1 MIWSPVSKPLTREF
15 ANWNLN
21 FPCYS
26 RSVIAFWCD
35 CKQEKLFYC
44 VSFQLFITL
53 GVKGEKK
60 GKNICSVN
68 TAPLISFSRVS
79 VWAQKSSER
88 GTRVTL
94 AAAGRGSGRISR
106 AVQTEICLLGNGSAE
121 GWKAET
127 ELQLVCVWRPAPL
140 GWSLVI
146 WNSPRFAACTLPA
159 AVLPLS
165 SLQFQQWFNQYGG
178 EDRVLVFWRCLDRFS
193 LPGLLL
199 RSIFRRCY
207 WESGVCICMN
217 WGWQIP
223 RNLFCAVWALPAWSG
238 IQHLPAVVTWCLE
251 PKDCCTWCLSSSS
264 GVQQSLL
271 KIAHKSWRFL
281 WTFSKYIRW

>member
-26 RSVIAFWCD
+26 RSVISFWCD

-127 ELQLVCVWRPAPL
+127 ELQLVCVWRPALL

-199 RSIFRRCY
+199 RSIFHRCY
-207 WESGVCICMN
+207 WESGVCICIN

-223 RNLFCAVWALPAWSG
+223 RNLFLCSLGASSVVWYPTSSCCC
-238 IQHLPAVVTWCLE
+238 HLMFRAKGLLHLVPFQQLWCSAATS
-251 PKDCCTWCLSSSS
+251 KDCS
-264 GVQQSLL
+264 QAL
-271 KIAHKSWRFL
+271 KVFVD
-281 WTFSKYIRW
+281 F